1 MSAEH
6 KRLEAIVHGYVQGVG
21 FRWGTREVARRLNLR
36 GYVRNRRDRTV
47 EVVAEG
53 PESALGQLLSFLEV
67 GPSPASVDRVD
78 ASWLPSR
85 GEFYGFEV
93 RF

>member
-1 MSAEH
+1 MVTAH

-21 FRWGTREVARRLNLR
+21 FRWSTREVARRLSLL
-36 GYVRNRRDRTV
+36 GYVRNRWDRTV

-53 PESALGQLLSFLEV
+53 PERALRDLLTFLEA
-67 GPSPASVDRVD
+67 GPSAASVNHVD
-78 ASWLPSR
+78 VNWLSSR
-85 GEFYGFEV
+85 GEFHGFEV

>member
-1 MSAEH
+1 MDAEH

-21 FRWGTREVARRLNLR
+21 FRWSTREVARRLRLR
-36 GYVRNRRDRTV
+36 GYVRNRWDRTV

-53 PESALGQLLSFLEV
+53 SEHALGQLLSFLEA
-67 GPSPASVDRVD
+67 GPSAASVDRVD
-78 ASWLPSR
+78 ANWLPSR

>member
-1 MSAEH
+1 MDAEH

-21 FRWGTREVARRLNLR
+21 FRWSTREVARRLRLR
-36 GYVRNRRDRTV
+36 GYVCNRWDRTV

-53 PESALGQLLSFLEV
+53 PEHALGQLLSFLEA
-67 GPSPASVDRVD
+67 GPSAASVGRVD
-78 ASWLPSR
+78 ANWLPSR